1 LWTYLNVQDTF
12 TVVNLFILF
21 IGCYKLLC
29 LYGAFHCFVWD
40 QFYSLHSQW
49 TRARWHHSAL
59 WINYESIMNQLW
71 INYESIYDIMI
82 NNSLFRAFVKSKF
95 IRRVIYDILFY
106 IIIPE
111 SIHVMKQLHLLFVT
125 ENVVAILQTVI
136 VQKDF
141 VLMDDVGLGLWQ
153 AVVPMVAAHNL
164 MVSK

>member
-1 LWTYLNVQDTF
+1 
-12 TVVNLFILF
+12 
-21 IGCYKLLC
+21 
-29 LYGAFHCFVWD
+29 
-40 QFYSLHSQW
+40 
-49 TRARWHHSAL
+49 
-59 WINYESIMNQLW
+59 
-71 INYESIYDIMI
+71 MI